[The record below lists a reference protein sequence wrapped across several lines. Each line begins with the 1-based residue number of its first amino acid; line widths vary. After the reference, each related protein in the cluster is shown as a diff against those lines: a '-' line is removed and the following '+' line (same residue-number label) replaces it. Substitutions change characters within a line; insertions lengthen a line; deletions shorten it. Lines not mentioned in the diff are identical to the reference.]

1 MDKSFIIMLSSDEN
15 RNDILVN
22 KHTKVSSVALLDTQ
36 HNFFSY
42 LLKSKFSSCFGI
54 FLKNSPDVETIDP
67 IQLRTHLTHI
77 ASMGNYLPEVSLG

>member
-1 MDKSFIIMLSSDEN
+1 MFSSNEN

-36 HNFFSY
+36 HNV
-42 LLKSKFSSCFGI
+42 KFSSCFGI

-67 IQLRTHLTHI
+67 IQLRTHLTNI